1 MSTLAKDVKFLKKNG
16 LMDYSLFLVK
26 YHKKLVRKEVLEN
39 SQNDSSI
46 NKNINLEITLLSP
59 HSRVKQ

>member
-26 YHKKLVRKEVLEN
+26 YKKNLVRNEILEN
-39 SQNDSSI
+39 IPNESKI
-46 NKNINLEITLLSP
+46 NSEGKFISP
-59 HSRVKQ
+59 TSRANSD

>member
-26 YHKKLVRKEVLEN
+26 YKKNLVRKEILEN
-39 SQNDSSI
+39 IPNESKI
-46 NKNINLEITLLSP
+46 NSEGEFISP
-59 HSRVKQ
+59 TSRANSD